1 MCAEL
6 ADLVQVGAS
15 FAQTYAPVLEF
26 EGWRVAMLR
35 CNDAVAPTNFTRV
48 ERHWNTN
55 EVFILTAGAADLII
69 LDRSDEERG
78 QDVPIRYFVEHMRP
92 SVAYNVGQSVWH
104 HVVMTQDAH
113 IVLIEKADTGLATSN
128 YWDLPVELAREI
140 AGTFH
145 VQPY

>member
-26 EGWRVAMLR
+26 DGWRVAMLR
-35 CNDAVAPTNFTRV
+35 YNEAVAPTNLTRV
-48 ERHWNTN
+48 ERHRNTN

-69 LDRSDEERG
+69 LDRHDEERDPG
-78 QDVPIRYFVEHMRP
+78 VSARYFVEHMRP

-104 HVVMTQDAH
+104 HVVMTPDAH
-113 IVLIEKADTGLATSN
+113 IVLMERADTSAATSD
-128 YWDLPVELAREI
+128 YWDLPAELARAI
-140 AGTFH
+140 AGAFH
-145 VQPY
+145 VHE

>member
-35 CNDAVAPTNFTRV
+35 YNEAVAPTNLTRV
-48 ERHWNTN
+48 ERHRNTN

-69 LDRSDEERG
+69 LDRSGADG
-78 QDVPIRYFVEHMRP
+78 DQDTPVRYFVEHMRP

-113 IVLIEKADTGLATSN
+113 IVLVEKADTSLATSN
-128 YWDLPVELAREI
+128 YWDLPPELAHEI
-140 AGTFH
+140 AAAFH
-145 VQPY
+145 VQP

>member
-35 CNDAVAPTNFTRV
+35 YNEAVAPTNFTRV
-48 ERHWNTN
+48 ERHRNTN

-69 LDRSDEERG
+69 LDHGDEDSD
-78 QDVPIRYFVEHMRP
+78 QDAPVRYFVEHMRP

-113 IVLIEKADTGLATSN
+113 IVLIEKADTALETSN
-128 YWDLPVELAREI
+128 YWDLPSELAREI
-140 AGTFH
+140 AGAFH
-145 VQPY
+145 VQP

>member
-35 CNDAVAPTNFTRV
+35 YNEAVAPTNFTRV
-48 ERHWNTN
+48 ERHRNTN

-69 LDRSDEERG
+69 LDRSGEDDDQG
-78 QDVPIRYFVEHMRP
+78 DPIRYFVEHMRP

-104 HVVMTQDAH
+104 HVVMTPDAH
-113 IVLIEKADTGLATSN
+113 IVLIEKADTSLATSN
-128 YWDLPVELAREI
+128 YWDLPAELAQAI
-140 AGTFH
+140 AGVFH
-145 VQPY
+145 VQP

>member
-35 CNDAVAPTNFTRV
+35 YNEAVAPANLTRV
-48 ERHWNTN
+48 ERHWNSN

-69 LDRSDEERG
+69 LGSSEEERER
-78 QDVPIRYFVEHMRP
+78 DVPVRYFVEHMRP

-113 IVLIEKADTGLATSN
+113 IVLIEKADTGPATSN
-128 YWDLPVELAREI
+128 YWDLPAELAHEI
-140 AGTFH
+140 AAAFY
-145 VQPY
+145 VQP

>member
-35 CNDAVAPTNFTRV
+35 YNEAVAPTNLTRV
-48 ERHWNTN
+48 ERHRNTN

-69 LDRSDEERG
+69 LDRSGEDDDQG
-78 QDVPIRYFVEHMRP
+78 VPIRCFVEHMRP

-104 HVVMTQDAH
+104 HVVMTPDAH
-113 IVLIEKADTGLATSN
+113 IVLIEKADTSLATSN
-128 YWDLPVELAREI
+128 YWDLPAELARQI
-140 AGTFH
+140 TAAFH
-145 VQPY
+145 VQP